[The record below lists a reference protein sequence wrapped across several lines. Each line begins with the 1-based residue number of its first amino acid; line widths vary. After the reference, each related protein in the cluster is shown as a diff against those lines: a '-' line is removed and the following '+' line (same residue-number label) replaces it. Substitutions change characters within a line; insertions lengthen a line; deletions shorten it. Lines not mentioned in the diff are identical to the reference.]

1 MLWNSGRACGA
12 GLGILLI
19 FLVQA
24 EHVCCSWATQTYSPQ
39 MRNGN
44 RYVGFPQQD
53 GRLRRLD
60 GSYSQDQIRQAFI
73 SPRVAHS
80 SSLSTGTTVN
90 RGYSEGLSASS
101 YEQTASEPAR
111 NLVRLVQSSL
121 MTKPNWYTNVK
132 SVNSQEV
139 PNRSPF
145 RLSAVAGRNSL
156 NRLGENQNS
165 LPDSRKEM
173 TWPFQRGT
181 LQTSKAGS
189 SSSAS
194 LQTLTGSSSFKPAS
208 FQKPASAV
216 VRGQT
221 SASAPAKRVTQHK
234 SEPLGISRD
243 FAVHGFG
250 ETWLPVNTG
259 NTQIGYMPSS
269 TSNMMVS
276 YKPSYTFT
284 DQRPTSSNPQ
294 APWGIRN
301 PAQELHS
308 LPAYG
313 SNTVGNLAQR
323 FAPTRIYEVPEHFGG
338 YAIRRLGDEEVDQ
351 VPQTTTPPPQQM
363 EYLNPSKSEHP
374 YAKWMRIKLRPRY

>member
-1 MLWNSGRACGA
+1 M
-12 GLGILLI
+12 GLHSIS
-19 FLVQA
+19 FSA
-24 EHVCCSWATQTYSPQ
+24 YSPR

-44 RYVGFPQQD
+44 RYVGFSQQD

-73 SPRVAHS
+73 SPRLAHS

-101 YEQTASEPAR
+101 YEQTVSEPAQS
-111 NLVRLVQSSL
+111 LVRLVQSSL
-121 MTKPNWYTNVK
+121 VTKPNWYTNVK
-132 SVNSQEV
+132 SVNAQEV
-139 PNRSPF
+139 PNRSSF
-145 RLSAVAGRNSL
+145 SLSAAVASGNSL
-156 NRLGENQNS
+156 NGLGQNQNS
-165 LPDSRKEM
+165 LPDSSKEM

-181 LQTSKAGS
+181 PQTSKAGS

-208 FQKPASAV
+208 QHSAAQKPASAA
-216 VRGQT
+216 VRGQM

-234 SEPLGISRD
+234 SEPLSITRD
-243 FAVHGFG
+243 FPVHGYG
-250 ETWLPVNTG
+250 KPYGNTLLPANTG
-259 NTQIGYMPSS
+259 NTQVGYMPSS

-276 YKPSYTFT
+276 YKPSYTFAE
-284 DQRPTSSNPQ
+284 QRPTSSNPLQ
-294 APWGIRN
+294 TPWGIRN
-301 PAQELHS
+301 PAQEVHS

-338 YAIRRLGDEEVDQ
+338 YAIRRLGDEEVEQ

-363 EYLNPSKSEHP
+363 EHLNPSKSEHP
-374 YAKWMRIKLRPRY
+374 YAKWMTIKLRPRY

>member
-111 NLVRLVQSSL
+111 NLV
-121 MTKPNWYTNVK
+121 
-132 SVNSQEV
+132 
-139 PNRSPF
+139 